1 MHANRLFLLG
11 NLEASSEP
19 QVAECIGAA
28 RVVFETVDRL
38 AKDGPLFHAFWW
50 THYVT
55 FCALL
60 VTYVWEIQQARR
72 GGALGVQ
79 GDHGRLLELA
89 SRCHR
94 HLANATATNSPSRKY
109 AVILE
114 EFRREATGRVSR
126 HASPPPGG
134 NGEQTARPS
143 VAPSDASH
151 VNGWDTSHLA
161 PVDGMGYA
169 PGYDAGMTEEGMPSF
184 QLGPNLLDEWQT
196 TDWLDLDSSVSVTP
210 DRRTSLY

>member
-11 NLEASSEP
+11 NLGASSEG
-19 QVAECIGAA
+19 QVAECINAA
-28 RVVFETVDRL
+28 RVVFETVDGL
-38 AKDGPLFHAFWW
+38 AREGPLFHAFWW

-60 VTYVWEIQQARR
+60 VTYVWEIQQART

-126 HASPPPGG
+126 HGSPPNG

-143 VAPSDASH
+143 VAPSDAGH
-151 VNGWDTSHLA
+151 VNGNGWDAAQMA

-169 PGYDAGMTEEGMPSF
+169 GGYEAGMADDGMSSF

-196 TDWLDLDSSVSVTP
+196 TDWLDLDSSVSAAPLHIPV
-210 DRRTSLY
+210 S